1 MAQWLKVNTILTS
14 NKINNA
20 RRIQSA
26 QLAGNNTR
34 DEFRQNKWQHL
45 ETGSYSTTI
54 KADGKTTLNRTSMA
68 ITSEFSLFEAFVIIV
83 TYITWKDIKT
93 TSRKSWFISLAPS
106 LIVL

>member
-34 DEFRQNKWQHL
+34 DEFSQNKWQHL

-68 ITSEFSLFEAFVIIV
+68 ITLEFSLFGAFVIIV

-93 TSRKSWFISLAPS
+93 TSRKSWFIFLAPS
-106 LIVL
+106 LFVL